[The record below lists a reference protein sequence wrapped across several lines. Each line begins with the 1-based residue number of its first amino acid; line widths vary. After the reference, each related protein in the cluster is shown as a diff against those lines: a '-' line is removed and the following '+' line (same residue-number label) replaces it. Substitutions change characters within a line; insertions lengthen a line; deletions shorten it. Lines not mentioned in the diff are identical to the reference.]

1 MDYWQQ
7 QEGPSKHLSGIA
19 FVVVLHALLGW
30 ALYAGLGKAIID
42 KVKEDLKTV
51 MVEEVKPPPPPPPP
65 PPVDMMPPPQVQTV
79 FVPPPEVSV
88 TPPTV
93 VTNAIV
99 APTTPVAPVFTPPAP
114 PAPVVAVAPPAVV
127 AAAPSVGTACPNSQ
141 EIRANIKYPP
151 QAQRD
156 GVQGEVVIEFT
167 VTAAGEIKDEKV
179 VSSSNRLFN
188 NVSLNATRQFMCK
201 GQGADVRVTVPYSF
215 KLDG

>member
-1 MDYWQQ
+1 MDYRQQ
-7 QEGPSKHLSGIA
+7 QEGPSKHLTGIA

-42 KVKEDLKTV
+42 KVKEDIKTV
-51 MVEEVKPPPPPPPP
+51 MIEEVKPPPPPPPP

-88 TPPTV
+88 TPPPV

-99 APTTPVAPVFTPPAP
+99 APTTPVAPVFAPPAP
-114 PAPVVAVAPPAVV
+114 PAPPTAAAAPAVV
-127 AAAPSVGTACPNSQ
+127 AAPSVGTACPNSQ

-156 GVQGEVVIEFT
+156 GVQGEVVVEFT
-167 VTAAGEIKDEKV
+167 VTASGEIKDEKV
-179 VSSSNRLFN
+179 VSSTGKVFN
-188 NVSLNATRQFMCK
+188 NVSLNATRQFKCK

-215 KLDG
+215 KLAD

>member
-1 MDYWQQ
+1 MDYRQQ
-7 QEGPSKHLSGIA
+7 QEGPSKHLTGIG
-19 FVVVLHALLGW
+19 FVIVLHVLLGW
-30 ALYAGLGKAIID
+30 ALYAGLGKSIID
-42 KVKEDLKTV
+42 KVKEDMKTV
-51 MVEEVKPPPPPPPP
+51 FVEPVKPDLPPPPP
-65 PPVDMMPPPQVQTV
+65 PPVDMVPPPQVQTV

-93 VTNAIV
+93 VTNAIA
-99 APTTPVAPVFTPPAP
+99 APTTPVAPVFAPPAP
-114 PAPVVAVAPPAVV
+114 PAPPAQVAAPVV

-167 VTAAGEIKDEKV
+167 VTASGDIKDEKV

-188 NVSLNATRQFMCK
+188 NVSLNATRQFKCK

-215 KLDG
+215 KLAD